1 VVALTRKAGTQE
13 NLEMDRLAAAS
24 RWQRVQLN
32 ALESRRGDRSTFL
45 SSWLPDSKSFQED
58 PNVKTLHLFST
69 EYCPLGKKEDA
80 MQRIVM
86 VFCIL
91 SGFVAASWADPSP
104 TSNRITSR
112 IPRQSVQ
119 SSAIAK
125 VGYSKRRH
133 ILEIE
138 FVNGAVYRYFDIP
151 LSVHRDLMSAESK
164 ARFYDSKIRKHYR
177 SVLVRQ
183 RQKQEPP
190 EKSPASAPGYG
201 AAARD

>member
-1 VVALTRKAGTQE
+1 MIQNFSG
-13 NLEMDRLAAAS
+13 
-24 RWQRVQLN
+24 
-32 ALESRRGDRSTFL
+32 
-45 SSWLPDSKSFQED
+45 ED
-58 PNVKTLHLFST
+58 PNVETLHLFST
-69 EYCPLGKKEDA
+69 EQYSFSKTDSVLQSLLIFIISTAP
-80 MQRIVM
+80 V
-86 VFCIL
+86 
-91 SGFVAASWADPSP
+91 VAAWAETWP
-104 TSNRITSR
+104 TPNHITSR
-112 IPRQSVQ
+112 IVRQSVQ

-183 RQKQEPP
+183 RQKQEPTDRQP
-190 EKSPASAPGYG
+190 ITQK
-201 AAARD
+201 DLLH

>member
-1 VVALTRKAGTQE
+1 VLQSLLIICISTALFVVG
-13 NLEMDRLAAAS
+13 
-24 RWQRVQLN
+24 
-32 ALESRRGDRSTFL
+32 
-45 SSWLPDSKSFQED
+45 
-58 PNVKTLHLFST
+58 
-69 EYCPLGKKEDA
+69 
-80 MQRIVM
+80 
-86 VFCIL
+86 
-91 SGFVAASWADPSP
+91 WAEPSP
-104 TSNRITSR
+104 TPNHITSR

-177 SVLVRQ
+177 SVLVRPRQ
-183 RQKQEPP
+183 REQPTDGQPITQKDL
-190 EKSPASAPGYG
+190 SH
-201 AAARD
+201 

>member
-1 VVALTRKAGTQE
+1 
-13 NLEMDRLAAAS
+13 M
-24 RWQRVQLN
+24 
-32 ALESRRGDRSTFL
+32 
-45 SSWLPDSKSFQED
+45 
-58 PNVKTLHLFST
+58 LHLFST
-69 EYCPLGKKEDA
+69 EQYSFSKRDRV
-80 MQRIVM
+80 QRTLLII
-86 VFCIL
+86 CISTAL
-91 SGFVAASWADPSP
+91 VVAAWAEPSP
-104 TSNRITSR
+104 TPSHITSR

-151 LSVHRDLMSAESK
+151 LSVLRDLMSAESK

-183 RQKQEPP
+183 RQKQEPS
-190 EKSPASAPGYG
+190 EKSPASATGYG
-201 AAARD
+201 AATHD